1 LTSDLI
7 GLFYLLLLKQCFI
20 LAELLFLDTFNTFE
34 SSNSDGNILL
44 DFCDLTEL
52 DPWDPTIVTF
62 IWQQEDPSL
71 ECKPKLNKFHNLS
84 MDNFI
89 FHHNLQILHSFGDA
103 YIQKMIIV

>member
-1 LTSDLI
+1 
-7 GLFYLLLLKQCFI
+7 